1 MESNCLICGM
11 RLDDNHY
18 FPMTFPGIDKGICC
32 NCDENLGLMFTNF
45 EEKPGRNYGYIVP
58 DNSDRLEQVTG
69 RSYKENRLIF
79 YQYVLRKRQSE
90 GNPSN
95 SEVIKNLKDEI
106 SKITTALSEG
116 S

>member
-1 MESNCLICGM
+1 M

-18 FPMTFPGIDKGICC
+18 FPTTFPGIDQEICC
-32 NCDENLGLMFTNF
+32 NCDENISLMFTNF
-45 EEKPGRNYGYIVP
+45 EEKPGRNDGYIVP

-90 GNPSN
+90 NNPPN

-106 SKITTALSEG
+106 SKIKRAITQDNG
-116 S
+116 